1 MRDTKGAE
9 VAVMEMG
16 WREGDLDGV
25 AVKFREAYLVEPE
38 SSSCFS
44 QISGDLNF
52 NIQAEK
58 KQ

>member
-9 VAVMEMG
+9 VAVMEMD

-44 QISGDLNF
+44 QIYRVT
-52 NIQAEK
+52 
-58 KQ
+58 